1 MPPAFL
7 IFSPLVILAGT
18 IDCAAKAVQ
27 KYRAKFV
34 QLAY

>member
-7 IFSPLVILAGT
+7 IFPPLVIPART
-18 IDCAAKAVQ
+18 IGCTAKAVQ
-27 KYRAKFV
+27 KCMAKFV

>member
-7 IFSPLVILAGT
+7 IFPPLVILART
-18 IDCAAKAVQ
+18 IDRTAKAVQ

>member
-7 IFSPLVILAGT
+7 IFPHLVILAGT